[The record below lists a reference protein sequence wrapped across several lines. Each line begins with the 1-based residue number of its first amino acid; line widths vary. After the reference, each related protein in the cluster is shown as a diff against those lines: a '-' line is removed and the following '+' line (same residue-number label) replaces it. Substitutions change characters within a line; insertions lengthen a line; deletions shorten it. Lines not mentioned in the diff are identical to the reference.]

1 MKLVLLYILMF
12 VFSGF
17 SFSQVGM
24 GEWRMHISPFVGN
37 QVVTANNAAYLAL
50 ENGVLEYDYEFN
62 EKTVWTAANFLSD
75 VNVSSIGY
83 EPNSNI
89 VAVGYANGN
98 LDLIIG
104 QSVFNIP
111 AIVLANISGLKTI
124 NKIRSYDGE
133 LYLATGFGVVVINV
147 ENREVRDTYFP
158 TTSNSP
164 VNDVAFLND
173 TIYALTSGAVYSA
186 PANNNFLGDPSQWNN
201 LNSVPNYDTLGEYR
215 SIVEYQNNLFISYND
230 DIYNSDT
237 LFMLENNSFSAFLDE
252 IEIDKLNITSDLLV
266 VPVEGSTILFN
277 SELEEEFRVFS
288 YENEA
293 FPVPN
298 DLAEGGDYYF
308 IADKRS
314 GLIKVNK
321 NNQFDNSIINFPGPR
336 FSSAF
341 QAKWVRGKLA
351 VASGGLA
358 GLNPSFS
365 SNGGM
370 LLENEEWKS
379 WYPSNQEIIKD
390 AEIWDFISTAVNPRN
405 TEEVAFGTY
414 SKLPLVVSK
423 NGVEITDTFGY
434 SNSLLEPNSEAVGFG
449 FVSDLIYE
457 NDHLWVLNGLTSEP
471 LKVLTDE
478 GEWYSFNFGAQA
490 SDRRTTEIVVDQNG
504 TKWFGVNGVGVVA
517 FNDNGTPEDPSD
529 DEFRILNTGQ
539 NSGNLPSSNVNALA
553 VDLDNNLWAGT
564 EEGMRVL
571 YNTSNVFDA
580 SPGDYNFQ
588 RLLIEFGENV
598 EIVLGSSNVTAIS
611 IDGANRKWIGTANAG
626 VFLFTPDGLTLLE
639 SFRTSDSPLLSNNI
653 LDIAIDQENGEVYFV
668 TSDGMISYRS
678 DASEGDPNYRNVK
691 VFPNPV
697 YPDYFGPITIQGIA
711 ANSDVKITDI
721 AGKMVYQTSSNGG
734 TATWDGKTLDGNR
747 ATTGVYLIWT
757 TVDVEGGKGRE
768 VGKVVFIN

>member
-1 MKLVLLYILMF
+1 MKLILSYILTVF
-12 VFSGF
+12 VASL
-17 SFSQVGM
+17 SLTQVGI
-24 GEWRMHISPFVGN
+24 GEWRMHISPFAGN

-50 ENGVLEYDYEFN
+50 ENGILEYDYEFS
-62 EKTVWTAANFLSD
+62 EQTVWTAANYLSD

-111 AIVLANISGLKTI
+111 AIVLANISGIKTI
-124 NKIRSYDGE
+124 NKIRAHDGE
-133 LYLATGFGVVVINV
+133 LFLATGFGVVAINV

-158 TTSNSP
+158 TISNSP
-164 VNDVAFLND
+164 INDVAFLND
-173 TIYALTSGAVYSA
+173 TIYALTSDAVYTANS
-186 PANNNFLGDPSQWNN
+186 NNNFLGDPAQWNK
-201 LNSVPNYDTLGEYR
+201 LNYVPSYDSLGEYR
-215 SIVEYQNNLFISYND
+215 SIVEYKNKLFVSYND
-230 DIYNSDT
+230 EIYNGDT
-237 LFMLENNSFSAFLDE
+237 LFMMDGGDFSVFLDQ
-252 IEIDKLNITSDLLV
+252 IEVNNLAVTDDFLV
-266 VPVEGSTILFN
+266 APVEGATILFN
-277 SELEEEFRVFS
+277 SDFEEELRIFS
-288 YENEA
+288 YQNGA
-293 FPVPN
+293 FPNPN
-298 DLAEGGDYYF
+298 DLSEGGDYYF

-314 GLIKVNK
+314 GLVKVNK
-321 NNQFDNSIINFPGPR
+321 SNQFDNSIIGFPGPR

-341 QAKWVRGKLA
+341 QAKWERGKMA
-351 VASGGLA
+351 IAGGGLA
-358 GLNPSFS
+358 GQNPSFS
-365 SNGGM
+365 TNGGTVF
-370 LLENEEWKS
+370 EGEEWKS
-379 WYPSNQEIIKD
+379 WYPSNQDIISD
-390 AEIWDFISTAVNPRN
+390 AEIWDFICTAVNPRN
-405 TEEVAFGTY
+405 TDEVAFGTY
-414 SKLPLVVSK
+414 SKLPLVLSRD
-423 NGVEITDTFGY
+423 GVGITDTFGY
-434 SNSLLEPNSEAVGFG
+434 SNSLLEPNSVSVGWG
-449 FVSDLIYE
+449 FISDLVFE
-457 NDHLWVLNGLTSEP
+457 NDHLWVLNGLTSDP
-471 LKVLTDE
+471 LKVLTAD
-478 GEWYSFNFGAQA
+478 GEWYSFNFGAQT

-517 FNDNGTPEDPSD
+517 FNDNGTPDDPSD
-529 DEFRILNTGQ
+529 DEFRVLNTGQ
-539 NSGNLPSSNVNALA
+539 NSGNLPSSNVSALA
-553 VDLDNNLWAGT
+553 IDLDNNLWVGT

-571 YNTSNVFDA
+571 YSTGNVFDA

-639 SFRTSDSPLLSNNI
+639 SFRSQDSPLLSNNI

-668 TSDGMISYRS
+668 TSNGMISYRS

-697 YPDYFGPITIQGIA
+697 YPDYFGPITIQGVA
-711 ANSDVKITDI
+711 ANSDVRITDI

-734 TATWDGKTLDGNR
+734 TAAWDGRTLDGKR

-757 TVDVEGGKGRE
+757 TVDLEGGKGRE